1 MQSSRKSLISPS
13 ILRLKSSNLIVK
25 KFSPSL
31 SVTYS
36 KLVSPQFDHS
46 SFPRCGNTNEHAKV
60 PFTYK
65 ERIPQLLSVFTGP
78 VPFAY
83 LVLRAYLPFSAL
95 NLSLIHISEPT
106 RQA

>member
-65 ERIPQLLSVFTGP
+65 ERIAQLLSVSVSYTHLR
-78 VPFAY
+78 AHETDSY
-83 LVLRAYLPFSAL
+83 LVCRLLL
-95 NLSLIHISEPT
+95 EKKKT
-106 RQA
+106 